1 MKRKIIKIDEA
12 KCNGCGECLPNC
24 KEGAL
29 RIIGGKAK
37 LASEAACDG
46 LGACLGHC
54 PQNAITIEERESD
67 PFKESTGAQHH
78 HGQGG
83 ACPGAKAM
91 SFELQN
97 RGAAAA
103 GSRTSAISNWPV
115 QLKLVPVNALYFENS
130 DLLISSD
137 CVPFAY
143 PDFHRDLLKDKV
155 LLVACPK
162 LDDIDLYREKLSQIF
177 KSHRIKTVTYAYM
190 EVPCCLGLLGIIQ
203 EAIDDSGKAVPF
215 NKVMIG
221 IKGEII
227 K

>member
-1 MKRKIIKIDEA
+1 MKRKIIKIDED

-29 RIIGGKAK
+29 RMVSGKVK
-37 LASEAACDG
+37 LVSESACDG

-54 PQNAITIEERESD
+54 PQDAISIEERESAPFQED
-67 PFKESTGAQHH
+67 PGVEHTG
-78 HGQGG
+78 GQGG
-83 ACPGAKAM
+83 ACPGARMM
-91 SFELQN
+91 SFKNQSKDSVPA
-97 RGAAAA
+97 GA
-103 GSRTSAISNWPV
+103 RTSAISNWPV
-115 QLKLVPVNALYFENS
+115 QLKLVPVNAPYLNGS

-143 PDFHRDLLKDKV
+143 PDFHRDLLKDKI

-162 LDDIDLYREKLSQIF
+162 LDDLNFYREKLSQLF
-177 KSHRIKTVTYAYM
+177 KANMIKSVTYAYM

-215 NKVMIG
+215 SKVMIG
-221 IKGEII
+221 IKGEVI